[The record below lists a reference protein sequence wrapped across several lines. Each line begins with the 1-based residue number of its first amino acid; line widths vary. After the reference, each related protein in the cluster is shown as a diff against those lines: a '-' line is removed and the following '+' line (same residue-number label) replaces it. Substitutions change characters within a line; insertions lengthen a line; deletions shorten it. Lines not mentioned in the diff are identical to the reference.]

1 MPLLLIIGEKEIE
14 QGIYK
19 IRSMNEKKEY
29 EVNKDELIDKVK
41 ELIAAN
47 PVLLEKDNK
56 NKEESKTTD

>member
-1 MPLLLIIGEKEIE
+1 
-14 QGIYK
+14 
-19 IRSMNEKKEY
+19 MNEKKEY